1 MSPRIDPAL
10 LMRLEKGLPGFTAG
24 SLTPLQ
30 GLTGQSSKL
39 ENGQGAFILRPA
51 PQPPIPFIDRQRE
64 ARLLR
69 KLHNSG
75 LTPRPIMGDAQL
87 LVMPWRNG
95 EPLSPQAFQQRRE
108 EVVTLLLRLHR
119 QPLTGYRLPLLPLLQ
134 RYWQLC
140 RQRHARWQRALR
152 QLQRAGEPRPLR
164 LAPLHMDVHAG
175 NLVADAKGLHLIDW
189 EYAADGDVALELAA
203 LCAADPEQADSWLAA
218 YAQAARLSPLRLARQ
233 AARWQPWLRLLMASW
248 YQLRSEQSDDARLH
262 QLARQS
268 WQHI

>member
-1 MSPRIDPAL
+1 MEK
-10 LMRLEKGLPGFTAG
+10 RLPNLTAG

-39 ENGQGAFILRPA
+39 ENGQGAFIVRPA
-51 PQPPIPFIDRQRE
+51 PQPPIPFVERQRE

-69 KLHNSG
+69 KLHPSG
-75 LTPRPIMGDAQL
+75 LTPRPLLGDAQL
-87 LVMPWRNG
+87 LVLPWREG
-95 EPLSPQAFQQRRE
+95 EPLSPQAFQRRRE
-108 EVVTLLLRLHR
+108 EVVALLLRLHR
-119 QPLTGYRLPLLPLLQ
+119 QPLTGYALRLLPLLQ

-140 RQRHARWQRALR
+140 QQRHVRWQRALR

-175 NLVADAKGLHLIDW
+175 NLIADATGLHLIDW

-203 LCAADPEQADSWLAA
+203 LCAADPDQAESWLTA
-218 YAQAARLSPLRLARQ
+218 YAEAARLSPAALARQ
-233 AARWQPWLRLLMASW
+233 VARWQPWLRLLMASW
-248 YQLRSEQSDDARLH
+248 YQLRAEQSDDAELRR
-262 QLARQS
+262 LARQS